1 MSRRAMILLI
11 LAIIAVH
18 GILLWLVVATGDN
31 EQKIADTRKQIED
44 GNALISEMEDEVD
57 GIEQK
62 NPAPDIQ
69 KPDTGSSAAR
79 PETGTV
85 QGASAQPKQTSAQSS
100 SSVQTSAS
108 SQTAATAQPKT
119 ESVPE
124 KDPLAGLP
132 AVKDKPAP
140 SVPSATYVRKP
151 QKTAVPKLDFTGAA
165 QGDIAGLKGISLCT
179 AGILVDMD
187 TNKVLW
193 SKNPSKPVPVASL
206 TKIMTIM
213 LAYEIAMD
221 DASPYTLESLIP
233 VTPEAINT
241 EASKVYFKNG
251 EMFTVRELLVA
262 ASVRSA
268 NDAAHLLAEHFGGGK
283 ADKFIE
289 DMNRRAKEVGMTN
302 TTYFNA
308 HGLPGK
314 TKALDNQSSCEDV
327 ARLCL
332 VFRKYTYLMELAGM
346 RTAPFR
352 EKGSPDYI
360 LLQNHNNLL
369 PGAKTAAP
377 GVNGIKTGFTNR
389 AGFCVAASCERG
401 GRNLLA
407 VVTGFPSA
415 ADRDNFVRV
424 LLDWGYVKIG
434 VAKPKASTTSTKS
447 TSTKSS
453 TSSKTTSKSSSSS
466 AKTTSTAK
474 GR

>member
-18 GILLWLVVATGDN
+18 GILLWLVVATGSN
-31 EQKIADTRKQIED
+31 EQKIADTQKQIKEE
-44 GNALISEMEDEVD
+44 NALRSELENEVRSA
-57 GIEQK
+57 EQTD
-62 NPAPDIQ
+62 PAPTVQ
-69 KPDTGSSAAR
+69 G
-79 PETGTV
+79 PETGTTAA
-85 QGASAQPKQTSAQSS
+85 QGTSTQPKPT
-100 SSVQTSAS
+100 
-108 SQTAATAQPKT
+108 TAQPSSTSQSSTASQPKT
-119 ESVPE
+119 GGTTE

-132 AVKDKPAP
+132 AVKEKPAP
-140 SVPSATYVRKP
+140 SVPSTTYVRKP
-151 QKTAVPKLDFTGAA
+151 KKTTVPKLDYTGAA
-165 QGDIAGLKGISLCT
+165 RDDISGLKGITLST

-193 SKNPSKPVPVASL
+193 AKNPSKPVPVASL

-221 DASPYTLESLIP
+221 DSSPYTLQSLIP

-241 EASKVYFKNG
+241 EASKVYFKKG
-251 EMFTVRELLVA
+251 EMFTIDELLIA

-268 NDAAHLLAEHFGGGK
+268 NDAAHLLAEHLGGGK

-289 DMNRRAKEVGMTN
+289 DMNRRAKEVGMTH

-314 TKALDNQSSCEDV
+314 SKALDNQSSCEDV

-332 VFRKYTYLMELAGM
+332 VFRNYSYLMELAGK

-352 EKGSPDYI
+352 EKSSPDYI

-389 AGFCVAASCERG
+389 AGFCVAASCQRG

-434 VAKPKASTTSTKS
+434 VSKPKTTSASTKS

-453 TSSKTTSKSSSSS
+453 SSTSKTTSTK
-466 AKTTSTAK
+466 K
-474 GR
+474 GG

>member
-11 LAIIAVH
+11 LAIVGIH
-18 GILLWLVVATGDN
+18 GILLWLVVATGSN
-31 EQKIADTRKQIED
+31 EKQIAETLRQIKEEND
-44 GNALISEMEDEVD
+44 LRSEMENEVRS
-57 GIEQK
+57 IEQTDPETDVRK
-62 NPAPDIQ
+62 
-69 KPDTGSSAAR
+69 
-79 PETGTV
+79 PETGASAAGPETGAA
-85 QGASAQPKQTSAQSS
+85 QGTSAQPKP
-100 SSVQTSAS
+100 
-108 SQTAATAQPKT
+108 ATAQTSTSTQPKT
-119 ESVPE
+119 GGTTE
-124 KDPLAGLP
+124 KDPLADLP
-132 AVKDKPAP
+132 AVKEKPVP
-140 SVPSATYVRKP
+140 SVPSATYVRRP
-151 QKTAVPKLDFTGAA
+151 GKTVVPKLDFAGAA
-165 QGDIAGLKGISLCT
+165 RDDISGLKGISLST

-193 SKNPSKPVPVASL
+193 AKNPSKPVPIASL

-213 LAYEIAMD
+213 LSYEIAMD
-221 DASPYTLESLIP
+221 DASPYTLQSLIP

-241 EASKVYFKNG
+241 EASKVYFKKG
-251 EMFTVRELLVA
+251 EMFTIYELLVA

-268 NDAAHLLAEHFGGGK
+268 NDAAHLLAEHLGGGK
-283 ADKFIE
+283 ADRFIE
-289 DMNRRAKEVGMTN
+289 DMNRRAKEVGMTH

-314 TKALDNQSSCEDV
+314 SKALDNRSSVEDV

-332 VFRKYTYLMELAGM
+332 VFRNYSELMKLAGK

-352 EKGSPDYI
+352 DTSSPDYI

-369 PGAKTAAP
+369 PGAKTAAT

-389 AGFCVAASCERG
+389 AGFCVAASCQRG

-434 VAKPKASTTSTKS
+434 VAKPKASSTSTKSTSTKS

-453 TSSKTTSKSSSSS
+453 STTSK
-466 AKTTSTAK
+466 TNSTKK

>member
-1 MSRRAMILLI
+1 MSRRAMVILI

-18 GILLWLVVATGDN
+18 AILLWLVVATGSN
-31 EQKIADTRKQIED
+31 EQQIAETLRQLEEENSLRSEAEEDLRSLDRTEPPPSVQMPGTGGGAGKTNPDTAASSSAVQP
-44 GNALISEMEDEVD
+44 
-57 GIEQK
+57 
-62 NPAPDIQ
+62 NPA
-69 KPDTGSSAAR
+69 
-79 PETGTV
+79 
-85 QGASAQPKQTSAQSS
+85 SS
-100 SSVQTSAS
+100 SQA
-108 SQTAATAQPKT
+108 AATAQPKAGT
-119 ESVPE
+119 GSSAE

-132 AVKDKPAP
+132 AVKDKPVP

-151 QKTAVPKLDFTGAA
+151 RKTAVPKLDFTGAA
-165 QGDIAGLKGISLCT
+165 RDDISGLKGISLST

-187 TNKVLW
+187 NNKVLW
-193 SKNPSKPVPVASL
+193 AKNPSKPVPVASL

-233 VTPEAINT
+233 VTVEAINT
-241 EASKVYFKNG
+241 EASKVDFKKG
-251 EMFTVRELLVA
+251 EMFTIRELLVA

-268 NDAAHLLAEHFGGGK
+268 NDAAHLLAEHLGGGT

-289 DMNRRAKEVGMTN
+289 DMNRRAKEVGMTH

-314 TKALDNQSSCEDV
+314 SKALDNQSSVEDI

-332 VFRKYTYLMELAGM
+332 VFRNYSYLMDLAGK

-369 PGAKTAAP
+369 PGAKTAAA

-434 VAKPKASTTSTKS
+434 VAKPKASSASTKS
-447 TSTKSS
+447 NSTKSS
-453 TSSKTTSKSSSSS
+453 TNSKTTS
-466 AKTTSTAK
+466 TQK

>member
-31 EQKIADTRKQIED
+31 EQKIADTRKQIAEE
-44 GNALISEMEDEVD
+44 NALLSEMEDEVQSV
-57 GIEQK
+57 EQK
-62 NPAPDIQ
+62 DSTSVVQ
-69 KPDTGSSAAR
+69 KPDSTISTTKL
-79 PETGTV
+79 ETSTS
-85 QGASAQPKQTSAQSS
+85 QSTSTQQKPTSQTS
-100 SSVQTSAS
+100 TS
-108 SQTAATAQPKT
+108 SQTSTTSQPKT
-119 ESVPE
+119 AGTSE

-132 AVKDKPAP
+132 AAKEKPAP
-140 SVPSATYVRKP
+140 SVPSTTYVRKP
-151 QKTAVPKLDFTGAA
+151 KKTVVPKLDFTGAA
-165 QGDIAGLKGISLCT
+165 RDDISGLRGITLST

-193 SKNPSKPVPVASL
+193 AKNPSKPVPVASL

-221 DASPYTLESLIP
+221 DSSPYTLQSLIP

-251 EMFTVRELLVA
+251 EMFTIDELLIA

-268 NDAAHLLAEHFGGGK
+268 NDAAHLLAEHLGGGK

-289 DMNRRAKEVGMTN
+289 DMNRRAKEIGMTH

-314 TKALDNQSSCEDV
+314 SKALDNQSSCEDV

-332 VFRKYTYLMELAGM
+332 VFRNYPYLMELAGK

-352 EKGSPDYI
+352 EKSSPDYI

-369 PGAKTAAP
+369 PGAKTAAS

-389 AGFCVAASCERG
+389 AGFCVAASCQRE

-407 VVTGFPSA
+407 VATGFPSA
-415 ADRDNFVRV
+415 ADRDNFIRV

-434 VAKPKASTTSTKS
+434 VAKPKASSTSTKSNSTKS
-447 TSTKSS
+447 TSTKTS
-453 TSSKTTSKSSSSS
+453 TTSKTTSTK
-466 AKTTSTAK
+466 K
-474 GR
+474 GG

>member
-18 GILLWLVVATGDN
+18 GILLWLVVATGSN
-31 EQKIADTRKQIED
+31 EQKIADTRKQIKEE
-44 GNALISEMEDEVD
+44 NALRSELENEVRSAKQTD
-57 GIEQK
+57 
-62 NPAPDIQ
+62 P
-69 KPDTGSSAAR
+69 SSTVQGQ
-79 PETGTV
+79 ETGTTATGPETNTA
-85 QGASAQPKQTSAQSS
+85 QGASAQPKLTTAQTSSAE
-100 SSVQTSAS
+100 QTSTAS
-108 SQTAATAQPKT
+108 QPKT
-119 ESVPE
+119 GGTTE
-124 KDPLAGLP
+124 KDPLAGLA
-132 AVKDKPAP
+132 AVKEKPAP

-151 QKTAVPKLDFTGAA
+151 KKTVVPKLDFTGAA
-165 QGDIAGLKGISLCT
+165 RDDISGLKGISLST

-193 SKNPSKPVPVASL
+193 AKNPSKPVPIASL

-221 DASPYTLESLIP
+221 DSSPYTLQSLIP

-241 EASKVYFKNG
+241 EASKVYFKKG
-251 EMFTVRELLVA
+251 EMFTIDELLIA

-268 NDAAHLLAEHFGGGK
+268 NDAAHLLAEHLGGGK

-289 DMNRRAKEVGMTN
+289 DMNRRAKEVGMTH

-314 TKALDNQSSCEDV
+314 SKALDNQSSCEDV

-332 VFRKYTYLMELAGM
+332 VFRNYSYLMELAAL
-346 RTAPFR
+346 RSAPFR
-352 EKGSPDYI
+352 EKGSPNYM

-389 AGFCVAASCERG
+389 AGFCVAASCQRG

-434 VAKPKASTTSTKS
+434 VAKPKTTSTSTKQ

-453 TSSKTTSKSSSSS
+453 SSTSKTTSTK
-466 AKTTSTAK
+466 K
-474 GR
+474 GG

>member
-18 GILLWLVVATGDN
+18 GILLWLVVATGSN
-31 EQKIADTRKQIED
+31 EQKIADTRKQIAEE
-44 GNALISEMEDEVD
+44 NALLSEMEDEIKAVERKD
-57 GIEQK
+57 
-62 NPAPDIQ
+62 PASTIQ
-69 KPDTGSSAAR
+69 EPDTGASAVK
-79 PETGTV
+79 PETGTA
-85 QGASAQPKQTSAQSS
+85 QGASAQPKPATAQTSGSTS
-100 SSVQTSAS
+100 QTSAS
-108 SQTAATAQPKT
+108 AQPKT
-119 ESVPE
+119 GTTE

-132 AVKDKPAP
+132 TVKEKPAP
-140 SVPSATYVRKP
+140 SVPSTTYVRKP
-151 QKTAVPKLDFTGAA
+151 KKMTVPKLDFTGTARD
-165 QGDIAGLKGISLCT
+165 DISGLKGISLST

-193 SKNPSKPVPVASL
+193 AKNPSKPVPIASL

-213 LAYEIAMD
+213 LSYEIAMD
-221 DASPYTLESLIP
+221 DSSPYTLQSLIP

-241 EASKVYFKNG
+241 EASKVYFKKG
-251 EMFTVRELLVA
+251 EMFTIDELLVA

-268 NDAAHLLAEHFGGGK
+268 NDAAHLLAEHIGGGK

-289 DMNRRAKEVGMTN
+289 DMNRRAKEVGMTH

-314 TKALDNQSSCEDV
+314 SKALDNQSSVEDV

-332 VFRKYTYLMELAGM
+332 VFRNYSYLMELAGK

-389 AGFCVAASCERG
+389 AGFCVAASCQRG

-434 VAKPKASTTSTKS
+434 VAKPKASSTSTKS
-447 TSTKSS
+447 TTTKSS
-453 TSSKTTSKSSSSS
+453 SSTSKTTSTK
-466 AKTTSTAK
+466 K

>member
-1 MSRRAMILLI
+1 MSRSAMLVLI
-11 LAIIAVH
+11 LAILAVH
-18 GILLWLVVATGDN
+18 GVLLWLVVATDSN
-31 EQKIADTRKQIED
+31 EQKIAETLKQIKEE
-44 GNALISEMEDEVD
+44 NALRSGSDFDSRAGEADV
-57 GIEQK
+57 
-62 NPAPDIQ
+62 PTPTVR
-69 KPDTGSSAAR
+69 KPDTETSAETPSTAASQPSSA
-79 PETGTV
+79 
-85 QGASAQPKQTSAQSS
+85 QTKPGPAD
-100 SSVQTSAS
+100 A
-108 SQTAATAQPKT
+108 
-119 ESVPE
+119 
-124 KDPLAGLP
+124 DPLAGLP
-132 AVKDKPAP
+132 AVKVKPAP
-140 SVPSATYVRKP
+140 SVPSKTYVRRP
-151 QKTAVPKLDFTGAA
+151 GKTAAPKLDFTGAA
-165 QGDIAGLKGISLCT
+165 RDDIAGLRGISLAT

-193 SKNPSKPVPVASL
+193 AKNPSKPVPVASL

-241 EASKVYFKNG
+241 EASKVYFKKG
-251 EMFTVRELLVA
+251 EMFTIDELLIA

-268 NDAAHLLAEHFGGGK
+268 NDAAHLLAEHLGGGT

-289 DMNRRAKEVGMTN
+289 DMNRRAKEVGMTH

-314 TKALDNQSSCEDV
+314 TKALDNQSTTEDI

-332 VFRKYTYLMELAGM
+332 VFRQYSYLMDLAGR

-369 PGAKTAAP
+369 PGAKTAAV

-389 AGFCVAASCERG
+389 AGFCVAASCERSG
-401 GRNLLA
+401 HNLLA

-415 ADRDNFVRV
+415 ADRDNFVHV
-424 LLDWGYVKIG
+424 LLDWGYAKIG
-434 VAKPKASTTSTKS
+434 VGKQKTSTTSKTSSTSTKS
-447 TSTKSS
+447 TSKTSS
-453 TSSKTTSKSSSSS
+453 SSSKTTS
-466 AKTTSTAK
+466 TTK

>member
-1 MSRRAMILLI
+1 MSRRAMVILI

-18 GILLWLVVATGDN
+18 GILLWFVVATGSN
-31 EQKIADTRKQIED
+31 EQQIAETLRQINEESALRSEAEED
-44 GNALISEMEDEVD
+44 LRTLELAD
-57 GIEQK
+57 
-62 NPAPDIQ
+62 
-69 KPDTGSSAAR
+69 SSQSVQM
-79 PETGTV
+79 PETGPAAGKTNPAAA
-85 QGASAQPKQTSAQSS
+85 QSSSTTQPDPASSGQSQSAQPKTGTGYS
-100 SSVQTSAS
+100 T
-108 SQTAATAQPKT
+108 
-119 ESVPE
+119 E

-132 AVKDKPAP
+132 EVKDKPVP

-151 QKTAVPKLDFTGAA
+151 KKNAVPKLDFTGAA
-165 QGDIAGLKGISLCT
+165 RDDIAGLKGISLST

-187 TNKVLW
+187 NNKVLW
-193 SKNPSKPVPVASL
+193 AKNPSKPVPVASL

-213 LAYEIAMD
+213 LAYEIALD

-241 EASKVYFKNG
+241 EASKVYFKKG
-251 EMFTVRELLVA
+251 EMFTIRELLIA

-268 NDAAHLLAEHFGGGK
+268 NDAAHLLAEHLGGGK
-283 ADKFIE
+283 ADNFIE
-289 DMNRRAKEVGMTN
+289 DMNRRAKEIGMTH

-314 TKALDNQSSCEDV
+314 SKALDNQSSVEDV

-332 VFRKYTYLMELAGM
+332 VFRNYSYLMELAGK

-389 AGFCVAASCERG
+389 AGFCVAASCERSR
-401 GRNLLA
+401 RNLLA

-434 VAKPKASTTSTKS
+434 VAKPKPSTPAK
-447 TSTKSS
+447 
-453 TSSKTTSKSSSSS
+453 TSSASKSSSSS
-466 AKTTSTAK
+466 SKTTSTKK

>member
-18 GILLWLVVATGDN
+18 GILLWLVVATGSN
-31 EQKIADTRKQIED
+31 EQKIADTRKQIEE
-44 GNALISEMEDEVD
+44 GNSLISEMENNAPPV
-57 GIEQK
+57 EQA
-62 NPAPDIQ
+62 APSSDVQ
-69 KPDTGSSAAR
+69 K
-79 PETGTV
+79 PETGASSEKPSAAAQTQQKTV
-85 QGASAQPKQTSAQSS
+85 SSAQSS
-100 SSVQTSAS
+100 
-108 SQTAATAQPKT
+108 AAAQPKT
-119 ESVPE
+119 GNSAE
-124 KDPLAGLP
+124 KDPLAGLT

-140 SVPSATYVRKP
+140 SVPSATYVRRPK
-151 QKTAVPKLDFTGAA
+151 KTVVPKLDFTGAA
-165 QGDIAGLKGISLCT
+165 RDDIAGLKGISLST

-193 SKNPSKPVPVASL
+193 AKNPSKPVPVASL

-213 LAYEIAMD
+213 LSYEIAMD
-221 DASPYTLESLIP
+221 DSSPYTLQSLIP

-241 EASKVYFKNG
+241 EASKVYFKKG
-251 EMFTVRELLVA
+251 EMFTIDELLVA

-268 NDAAHLLAEHFGGGK
+268 NDAAHLLAEHLGGGK

-289 DMNRRAKEVGMTN
+289 DMNRRAKEVGMTH

-314 TKALDNQSSCEDV
+314 TKALDNQSSCEDI

-332 VFRKYTYLMELAGM
+332 IFRNYPYLMELAGK

-389 AGFCVAASCERG
+389 AGFCVAASCQRG

-407 VVTGFPSA
+407 VATGFPSA
-415 ADRDNFVRV
+415 ADRDNFIRV

-434 VAKPKASTTSTKS
+434 VAKPKASSAPAKS

-453 TSSKTTSKSSSSS
+453 STKTSTTSKTTSTKKS
-466 AKTTSTAK
+466 
-474 GR
+474 R

>member
-1 MSRRAMILLI
+1 MSRRAMIILI

-18 GILLWLVVATGDN
+18 GILLWLVVATGSN
-31 EQKIADTRKQIED
+31 EEKIAETRRLIEEE
-44 GNALISEMEDEVD
+44 NALRSRGDDDVRPF
-57 GIEQK
+57 EQADPASSVQ
-62 NPAPDIQ
+62 NPE
-69 KPDTGSSAAR
+69 TGSSSSA
-79 PETGTV
+79 GN
-85 QGASAQPKQTSAQSS
+85 QGAGASSQAASQQPKPASSSAQTA
-100 SSVQTSAS
+100 AS
-108 SQTAATAQPKT
+108 SQTKPA
-119 ESVPE
+119 SPE

-132 AVKDKPAP
+132 AVKDKPIP
-140 SVPSATYVRKP
+140 SVPSASYVRRP
-151 QKTAVPKLDFTGAA
+151 GKTAAPKLDYTGAA
-165 QGDIAGLKGISLCT
+165 KDDISGLKGISLST

-193 SKNPSKPVPVASL
+193 AKNPSKPVPVASL

-213 LAYEIAMD
+213 LSYEIAMD
-221 DASPYTLESLIP
+221 DTSPYTLESLIP

-241 EASKVYFKNG
+241 EASKVYFKKG
-251 EMFTVRELLVA
+251 EMFTIRELLVA

-268 NDAAHLLAEHFGGGK
+268 NDAAHLLAEHLGGGT

-289 DMNRRAKEVGMTN
+289 DMNRRAKELGMTH

-314 TKALDNQSSCEDV
+314 TKALDNQSSCEDI

-332 VFRKYTYLMELAGM
+332 VFRSYPYLMELAAK

-352 EKGSPDYI
+352 EKSSPDYI

-369 PGAKTAAP
+369 PGAKTEAR

-389 AGFCVAASCERG
+389 AGFCVAASCERSG
-401 GRNLLA
+401 HNLLA

-434 VAKPKASTTSTKS
+434 VAKPKTSTSK
-447 TSTKSS
+447 TTS
-453 TSSKTTSKSSSSS
+453 TSSKTTS
-466 AKTTSTAK
+466 TTK

>member
-18 GILLWLVVATGDN
+18 AVLLGLFLATDSAERQLSETIRELKEEN
-31 EQKIADTRKQIED
+31 ELRSELESGEGLPTVQPEETPQD
-44 GNALISEMEDEVD
+44 GHQTVQQTSN
-57 GIEQK
+57 
-62 NPAPDIQ
+62 
-69 KPDTGSSAAR
+69 R
-79 PETGTV
+79 TGTPPV
-85 QGASAQPKQTSAQSS
+85 Q
-100 SSVQTSAS
+100 
-108 SQTAATAQPKT
+108 QTATIAP
-119 ESVPE
+119 PE
-124 KDPLAGLP
+124 KDPVAGLP
-132 AVKDKPAP
+132 AVKEKPTP
-140 SVPSATYVRKP
+140 SVPSTTYVRKP
-151 QKTAVPKLDFTGAA
+151 RKSVSAKLDFTGAA
-165 QGDIAGLKGISLCT
+165 RDNVSALRGVSLAT

-187 TNKVLW
+187 KNTVLW
-193 SKNPSKPVPVASL
+193 AKNPSKPVPVASL

-221 DASPYTLESLIP
+221 DSSPYTLESLIP
-233 VTPEAINT
+233 VTTEAINT
-241 EASKVYFKNG
+241 AASKVDFRKG
-251 EMFTVRELLVA
+251 EMFTIRELLVA
-262 ASVRSA
+262 ASVKSA
-268 NDAAHLLAEHFGGGK
+268 NDAAHLLAEHLGGGK

-289 DMNRRAKEVGMTN
+289 DMNRRAKEVGMTH

-314 TKALDNQSSCEDV
+314 TKALDNQSSPEDI

-332 VFRKYTYLMELAGM
+332 VFRNYSYLMELAAL
-346 RTAPFR
+346 RSAPFR
-352 EKGSPDYI
+352 EKGSPNYM

-389 AGFCVAASCERG
+389 AGFCVAATCERG

-424 LLDWGYVKIG
+424 LLDWGYAKIG
-434 VAKPKASTTSTKS
+434 V
-447 TSTKSS
+447 
-453 TSSKTTSKSSSSS
+453 SKTKAASSSSS
-466 AKTTSTAK
+466 AKTNSTQK

>member
-1 MSRRAMILLI
+1 ML
-11 LAIIAVH
+11 
-18 GILLWLVVATGDN
+18 
-31 EQKIADTRKQIED
+31 
-44 GNALISEMEDEVD
+44 SE
-57 GIEQK
+57 
-62 NPAPDIQ
+62 
-69 KPDTGSSAAR
+69 KPSAAAQ
-79 PETGTV
+79 TQQKTV
-85 QGASAQPKQTSAQSS
+85 SSAQSS
-100 SSVQTSAS
+100 
-108 SQTAATAQPKT
+108 AAAQPKT
-119 ESVPE
+119 GNSAE
-124 KDPLAGLP
+124 KDPLAGLT

-151 QKTAVPKLDFTGAA
+151 KKTVVPKLDFAGAA
-165 QGDIAGLKGISLCT
+165 RDDIAGLKGISLST

-193 SKNPSKPVPVASL
+193 AKNPSKPVPVASL

-221 DASPYTLESLIP
+221 DSSPYTLQSLIP

-241 EASKVYFKNG
+241 EASKVYFKKG
-251 EMFTVRELLVA
+251 EMFTIDELLVA

-268 NDAAHLLAEHFGGGK
+268 NDAAHLLAEHLGGGK

-289 DMNRRAKEVGMTN
+289 DMNRRAKEVGMTH

-314 TKALDNQSSCEDV
+314 TKALDNQSSCEDI

-332 VFRKYTYLMELAGM
+332 IFRNYPYLMELAGK

-389 AGFCVAASCERG
+389 AGFCVAASCQRG

-407 VVTGFPSA
+407 VATGFPSA
-415 ADRDNFVRV
+415 ADRDNFIRV

-434 VAKPKASTTSTKS
+434 VAKPKASSAPAKS

-453 TSSKTTSKSSSSS
+453 STKTSTTSKTTSTKKS
-466 AKTTSTAK
+466 
-474 GR
+474 R

>member
-31 EQKIADTRKQIED
+31 EQKIADTRKQIEE
-44 GNALISEMEDEVD
+44 GNALLSEMEDEIQSV
-57 GIEQK
+57 EQK
-62 NPAPDIQ
+62 DPNPTVQ
-69 KPDTGSSAAR
+69 KPDTGVSTTKQ
-79 PETGTV
+79 ETSTA
-85 QGASAQPKQTSAQSS
+85 QG
-100 SSVQTSAS
+100 VS
-108 SQTAATAQPKT
+108 SQQKPATAQPSASTQPPASTQPKT
-119 ESVPE
+119 GATTD
-124 KDPLAGLP
+124 KDSLAGLP
-132 AVKDKPAP
+132 SEKEKPAP
-140 SVPSATYVRKP
+140 SVPSTTYVRK
-151 QKTAVPKLDFTGAA
+151 QKKTVVPKLDFTGAA
-165 QGDIAGLKGISLCT
+165 RDDISGLKGISLST

-193 SKNPSKPVPVASL
+193 AKNPSKPVPVASL

-221 DASPYTLESLIP
+221 DSSPYTLQSLIP

-241 EASKVYFKNG
+241 EASKVYFKKG
-251 EMFTVRELLVA
+251 EMFTIDELLVA

-268 NDAAHLLAEHFGGGK
+268 NDAAHLLAEHLGGGT

-289 DMNRRAKEVGMTN
+289 DMNRRAKEVGMTH

-314 TKALDNQSSCEDV
+314 SRALDNQSSVEDI

-332 VFRKYTYLMELAGM
+332 VFRNYDYLMELAGK

-389 AGFCVAASCERG
+389 AGFCVAASCRRE

-407 VVTGFPSA
+407 VATGFPSA
-415 ADRDNFVRV
+415 ADRDNFIRV

-434 VAKPKASTTSTKS
+434 VAKPKAASSSTKS
-447 TSTKSS
+447 TSTKPSS
-453 TSSKTTSKSSSSS
+453 TSKTTS
-466 AKTTSTAK
+466 TQK

>member
-11 LAIIAVH
+11 LGIIAVH

-31 EQKIADTRKQIED
+31 EQKKADIRKQIAEE
-44 GNALISEMEDEVD
+44 NAQLSEMEDEVQS
-57 GIEQK
+57 IEQK
-62 NPAPDIQ
+62 NPTPSVQ
-69 KPDTGSSAAR
+69 KPDTGTSAAK
-79 PETGTV
+79 PETGTA
-85 QGASAQPKQTSAQSS
+85 QGASSQPKQTTAQSS
-100 SSVQTSAS
+100 SASQTSTAS
-108 SQTAATAQPKT
+108 QPKNGGT
-119 ESVPE
+119 AE

-132 AVKDKPAP
+132 TVKEKPAP
-140 SVPSATYVRKP
+140 SIPSTTYVRKP
-151 QKTAVPKLDFTGAA
+151 KKTVVPKLDFTGAA
-165 QGDIAGLKGISLCT
+165 RDDISGLKGIMLST

-193 SKNPSKPVPVASL
+193 AKNPSKPVPVASL

-221 DASPYTLESLIP
+221 DSSPYTLQSLIP

-251 EMFTVRELLVA
+251 EMFTIDELLIA

-268 NDAAHLLAEHFGGGK
+268 NDAAHLLAEHLGGGK

-289 DMNRRAKEVGMTN
+289 DMNRRAKEIGMTH

-314 TKALDNQSSCEDV
+314 SKDLDNQSSCEDV

-332 VFRKYTYLMELAGM
+332 VFRNYPYLMELAGK

-360 LLQNHNNLL
+360 LLQTHNNLL

-389 AGFCVAASCERG
+389 AGFCVAASCQRE

-407 VVTGFPSA
+407 VATGFPSA
-415 ADRDNFVRV
+415 ADRDNFIRV

-434 VAKPKASTTSTKS
+434 VAKPKATSTSTKSTSTKS

-453 TSSKTTSKSSSSS
+453 TTSKTTSTK
-466 AKTTSTAK
+466 K

>member
-18 GILLWLVVATGDN
+18 GILLWLVVATGSN
-31 EQKIADTRKQIED
+31 EQKIADTQKQIKEE
-44 GNALISEMEDEVD
+44 NALRSELENEVRSA
-57 GIEQK
+57 EQTD
-62 NPAPDIQ
+62 PAPTVQ
-69 KPDTGSSAAR
+69 G
-79 PETGTV
+79 PETGTTAA
-85 QGASAQPKQTSAQSS
+85 QGTSTQPKPTTAQSS
-100 SSVQTSAS
+100 STSQPSTAS
-108 SQTAATAQPKT
+108 QPKT
-119 ESVPE
+119 GGTTE

-132 AVKDKPAP
+132 AVKEKPAP
-140 SVPSATYVRKP
+140 SVPSTTYVRKP
-151 QKTAVPKLDFTGAA
+151 KKTTVPKLDYTGAA
-165 QGDIAGLKGISLCT
+165 RDDISGLKGITLST

-193 SKNPSKPVPVASL
+193 AKNPSKPVPVASL

-221 DASPYTLESLIP
+221 DSSPYTLQSLIP

-241 EASKVYFKNG
+241 EASKVYFKKG
-251 EMFTVRELLVA
+251 EMFTIDELLIA

-268 NDAAHLLAEHFGGGK
+268 NDAAHLLAEHLGGGK

-289 DMNRRAKEVGMTN
+289 DMNRRAKEVGMTH

-314 TKALDNQSSCEDV
+314 SKALDNQSSCEDV

-332 VFRKYTYLMELAGM
+332 VFRNYSYLMELAGK

-352 EKGSPDYI
+352 EKSSPDYI

-389 AGFCVAASCERG
+389 AGFCVAASCQRG

-434 VAKPKASTTSTKS
+434 VAKPKATSTSTKPASTKSSSSTSKTTSTK
-447 TSTKSS
+447 
-453 TSSKTTSKSSSSS
+453 
-466 AKTTSTAK
+466 K

>member
-18 GILLWLVVATGDN
+18 GILVWLVVATGSN
-31 EQKIADTRKQIED
+31 EQQIAETLRQIEEED
-44 GNALISEMEDEVD
+44 ALHSEMD
-57 GIEQK
+57 GGKLPTPFEQTE
-62 NPAPDIQ
+62 PA
-69 KPDTGSSAAR
+69 SSAQQ
-79 PETGTV
+79 PEAFVGTP
-85 QGASAQPKQTSAQSS
+85 G
-100 SSVQTSAS
+100 AS
-108 SQTAATAQPKT
+108 SQAGAQTSTTQTKT
-119 ESVPE
+119 GGSAGR
-124 KDPLAGLP
+124 DPLADLP
-132 AVKDKPAP
+132 AVKDKPVP
-140 SVPSATYVRKP
+140 SVPSQTYVRKP
-151 QKTAVPKLDFTGAA
+151 KKTAQIKLDYSGAA
-165 QGDIAGLKGISLCT
+165 RDDISGLKGISLAT
-179 AGILVDMD
+179 TGILIDMD
-187 TNKVLW
+187 NNKVLW
-193 SKNPSKPVPVASL
+193 AKNPSKPVPVASL

-221 DASPYTLESLIP
+221 DSSPYTLESLIP
-233 VTPEAINT
+233 VTTEAINT
-241 EASKVYFKNG
+241 EASKVYFKKG
-251 EMFTVRELLVA
+251 EMFTIRELLVA

-268 NDAAHLLAEHFGGGK
+268 NDAAHLLAEHLGGGK

-289 DMNRRAKEVGMTN
+289 DMNRRAKEIGMTH
-302 TTYFNA
+302 TAYFNA

-314 TKALDNQSSCEDV
+314 SKALDNQSSPEDI

-332 VFRKYTYLMELAGM
+332 VFREYFYLMELAGL

-389 AGFCVAASCERG
+389 AGFCVAASCERS
-401 GRNLLA
+401 GRHLLA

-424 LLDWGYVKIG
+424 LLDWGYAKIG
-434 VAKPKASTTSTKS
+434 VSKAKAASSASKTASKT
-447 TSTKSS
+447 SS
-453 TSSKTTSKSSSSS
+453 TS
-466 AKTTSTAK
+466 AKTTSTKK